1 MKIFSERLKQLR
13 SDKQILQKDIAK
25 YLEVT
30 VRTYQYYE
38 SGELE
43 PDLEKLVKLADLF
56 NVSTDYLLGRR
67 SEK

>member
-1 MKIFSERLKQLR
+1 MNVFSERIKQLR
-13 SDKQILQKDIAK
+13 SERQILQKDIAK

-67 SEK
+67 YGK

>member
-1 MKIFSERLKQLR
+1 MNIFSERLKQLR
-13 SDKQILQKDIAK
+13 SEKQILQKDIAK

-56 NVSTDYLLGRR
+56 KVSTDYLLGRR

>member
-1 MKIFSERLKQLR
+1 MNIFSERLKQLR
-13 SDKQILQKDIAK
+13 SEKQILQKDIAK

-56 NVSTDYLLGRR
+56 KVSTDYLLGRR
-67 SEK
+67 YGK